1 MLFSFLKSSR
11 NWLVKV
17 HEDLDPKPLDPWL
30 EEQQV
35 LSRNRIQEEEEQ
47 RRLESEEPQ
56 SQDNDKYGIGEP
68 PPRWWQLLPYE
79 VNGIDSRFAT
89 EVLWIT

>member
-1 MLFSFLKSSR
+1 VTLLIEEDSKLLAKVKRSFCLMSNSFLKSPL

-56 SQDNDKYGIGEP
+56 SRPACWTSSQ
-68 PPRWWQLLPYE
+68 
-79 VNGIDSRFAT
+79 
-89 EVLWIT
+89 